1 MQLSTLI
8 SCLLR
13 FLPSHSPEPEPGPA
27 DNVDDHDAH
36 PSFQRKSRPK
46 NRLTG
51 LFDS

>member
-1 MQLSTLI
+1 MQLSALI

-13 FLPSHSPEPEPGPA
+13 FLPNHSPEPEPGPA
-27 DNVDDHDAH
+27 DNDTDDYAH